1 MANSNPRVLLCTTL
15 TLSILFAI
23 AASSSTVRLGGG
35 LFGER
40 TDVKD
45 VKHKKEIQDLGRFS
59 VTEYNANLAGRGLRV
74 SFVEVVAA
82 QRQVVSGFMYYLTV
96 VATEGSVSKRF
107 QAVVVL
113 EASLKS
119 KELVSFDPIE

>member
-1 MANSNPRVLLCTTL
+1 MANPNPRILLCTL

-35 LFGER
+35 RVGGR
-40 TDVKD
+40 SDVTDVK
-45 VKHKKEIQDLGRFS
+45 HNKEIQDLGRFS

-82 QRQVVSGFMYYLTV
+82 QRQVVSGVKYYLTV

-107 QAVVVL
+107 QAVVVVK
-113 EASLKS
+113 AWLKS
-119 KELVSFDPIE
+119 KELVSFDPME